1 MNSTPNTKDVLIARA
16 DEQLARVYD
25 QIARADEQ
33 IARVSEQFSKI
44 ERDAARDPS
53 VGSQP
58 PRARPARRSLIGL
71 LSAVC
76 IVGIVVAAF
85 VLQSSHG
92 GVMLIGG
99 QWPPQ
104 LISTPS
110 LPSKNP
116 SFPAQPDLSPAQ
128 VTAAETAPPQA
139 APLSH
144 TGPQDA
150 ATAASATSELTQLL
164 QKVTGDIA
172 NLEQAME
179 LLKAKQ
185 DQIASEHAKPLSS
198 SRRSRTTWRACSP
211 RFPSKARYPRRH
223 RLRQDRPN
231 RHKPEC
237 GRGRHR
243 RAGSTHHG
251 GSTTTTNGSHS
262 KRRDVSMQPFDLRP
276 AGFGPFVSAS
286 GRKAIFPHLCAFP
299 L

>member
-139 APLSH
+139 VPLSR
-144 TGPQDA
+144 PQDA
-150 ATAASATSELTQLL
+150 ATAASAASELTQLL

-179 LLKAKQ
+179 QLKAKQ
-185 DQIASEHAKPLSS
+185 DQMASENAKAIEQLKTKQEDMARLLAKVSEQSALPK
-198 SRRSRTTWRACSP
+198 TSP
-211 RFPSKARYPRRH
+211 PSAGPTQSPQARLRPQAPPPRRQYPP
-223 RLRQDRPN
+223 RWQYLDD
-231 RHKPEC
+231 
-237 GRGRHR
+237 GW
-243 RAGSTHHG
+243 
-251 GSTTTTNGSHS
+251 
-262 KRRDVSMQPFDLRP
+262 
-276 AGFGPFVSAS
+276 
-286 GRKAIFPHLCAFP
+286 
-299 L
+299 